1 MWSTTLLWLC
11 AFIGGL
17 IKKKKLMFRVVMR
30 AISTEEEEDAFLN
43 HLIDEERQEK
53 AHLRQ
58 WHAPLRPFIED
69 DDDDDEESRSSSD
82 EIEEV
87 EEMDE
92 CEYSRAFIEFLSF
105 SHANASPFE
114 LANLLSAPSSGRV
127 KKVRKREERPIGALD
142 DFLSLYEEKRQLCV
156 PRLRATTKD
165 VIDDEER
172 KRIKYTV
179 VCTESNVEVEVMV
192 ENHVYVTYFRNK
204 FTKEDYTINLSE
216 LATLL
221 LRYGVQYSD
230 NKFTKVTLKYTYGP
244 SHYFFRSGAMV
255 ESGTYN
261 PIIARKS
268 HNMSMNILYEV
279 CGYDNIEIKER
290 KCHNIVAKGT
300 LKFGVRLLLLLQQYP
315 TIVQYDD
322 EKFAGAIIRLNKVHT
337 FRERLQKRK
346 KPRKIHK
353 KKCRIDSSLLDTYA
367 TANISSSSSSSSSDD
382 DNESSYSANSG
393 SSSSS
398 GEYEYFE
405 EGNDDRRYNENFEY
419 FEVDEAELD
428 ARRRESESHSTHK
441 MVQKKALKKK
451 DLLQMHPN
459 AYDLNQYERDALMK
473 KKNVTILVFEKGRMI
488 CAGCRNTRNVLKA
501 IGVVTPMI
509 ALCRDTPHNQK
520 LEQMNTQT
528 MGNMI
533 EKLRQKTSTDDD
545 NKLPEKKA
553 KRTKKKKIVENDRD
567 LFESFKK
574 QKVTK

>member
-1 MWSTTLLWLC
+1 M
-11 AFIGGL
+11 
-17 IKKKKLMFRVVMR
+17 RV
-30 AISTEEEEDAFLN
+30 ISTEAEEDAFLN
-43 HLIDEERQEK
+43 HLIDEERREK
-53 AHLRQ
+53 AHLRE
-58 WHAPLRPFIED
+58 WHTPLRPFIED
-69 DDDDDEESRSSSD
+69 DDDDDDDESGSNSE

-105 SHANASPFE
+105 SHANASLFE
-114 LANLLSAPSSGRV
+114 LANLLSAPSPRRV
-127 KKVRKREERPIGALD
+127 KKVRRRVKERPIEALD
-142 DFLSLYEEKRQLCV
+142 DFLSRYEEKRQLCV
-156 PRLRATTKD
+156 PRLRAVTKD

-179 VCTESNVEVEVMV
+179 VCTESGVEVEVMV

-204 FTKEDYTINLSE
+204 YTKEDYTLNLSE

-261 PIIARKS
+261 PIIARKT
-268 HNMSMNILYEV
+268 HNMSMNILYDV

-290 KCHNIVAKGT
+290 KCYNIVAKGT

-337 FRERLQKRK
+337 FRESSQKRK
-346 KPRKIHK
+346 NPRKIHK
-353 KKCRIDSSLLDTYA
+353 KKCRLDSSSLGIYA
-367 TANISSSSSSSSSDD
+367 TVNTSSSSSSSSSDD
-382 DNESSYSANSG
+382 EPSYSDVNSG

-419 FEVDEAELD
+419 FQVDEAELD
-428 ARRRESESHSTHK
+428 ARRRESESQSTHK

-533 EKLRQKTSTDDD
+533 EKLRRQTSANDDD
-545 NKLPEKKA
+545 KLPEKKA
-553 KRTKKKKIVENDRD
+553 KRTKKKKIVENDGD
-567 LFESFKK
+567 LFGSFKK